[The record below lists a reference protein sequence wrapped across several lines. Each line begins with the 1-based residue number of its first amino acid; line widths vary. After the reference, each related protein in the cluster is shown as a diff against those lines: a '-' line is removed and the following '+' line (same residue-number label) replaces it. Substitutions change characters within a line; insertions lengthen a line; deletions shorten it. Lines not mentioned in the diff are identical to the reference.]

1 MGKLKQINFDPKKI
15 KVAPINLV
23 RPNTWN
29 PKGKGSRDFE
39 KVKKSIEQKGQRA
52 YPIIVRDN
60 NGYEIIDGEQR
71 YTACQELGYEEIL
84 IYDEGKISDKEAKEL
99 TIWYQQQ
106 VPFDHLDLSYL
117 ITELKLEHKDIEL
130 PYNELELEE
139 MKKISEF
146 TFEEYS
152 IERPSDDID
161 SDIRTLSITMPK
173 DKYEFITQAFDA
185 FLAQEDLTEGDWGRA
200 LELIVADYISGK

>member
-1 MGKLKQINFDPKKI
+1 MKPKIGFDPKKI
-15 KVAPINLV
+15 KVVSVDSV

-29 PKGKGSRDFE
+29 PKSKGGAEFE
-39 KVKKSIEQKGQRA
+39 KVKKSIETKGQRA
-52 YPIIVRDN
+52 YPIIVREN
-60 NGYEIIDGEQR
+60 KGYEIIDGEQR
-71 YTACQELGYEEIL
+71 WTACKELGFKEVL
-84 IYDEGKISDKEAKEL
+84 IYDEGKVTDKEAKEL

-146 TFEEYS
+146 TFEKYS
-152 IERPSDDID
+152 TERPSDDTD

-173 DKYEFITQAFDA
+173 DKYDFITQAFDA
-185 FLAQEDLTEGDWGRA
+185 FLAQEDLTPGDYGRA
-200 LELIVADYISGK
+200 LELIVADYVSGK